1 MITNE
6 EIQAFA
12 DEGTV
17 VLRQVLTKAEVES
30 LQQAVAFVMNNPGP
44 LSIQL
49 SSEDNPSDFT
59 EDFRRWN
66 DHKSIERVA
75 CHSSLPKIASL
86 LTKSSVIRFHHD
98 HILTRSVRN
107 QQRTPWHQDQPYYD
121 IEGTQTVSF
130 WLPLDPVP
138 KDESIE
144 VVAGT
149 HQGPWMMPRTFVEK
163 EARWFPEGTL
173 EEVPDIDQDRDSFQ
187 IRSWELEPGDAI
199 CFSFLSL
206 HAAPGTKKGRRTVS
220 LRYVG
225 EDVRRAQRPWQT
237 SPPFPELDDQ
247 EDGLKD
253 GDKLNHPLFPIVWP

>member
-1 MITNE
+1 MNHHEHWFTEELITNE

-49 SSEDNPSDFT
+49 SSEGNPSDFT

-66 DHKSIERVA
+66 DHKSIESVA

-121 IEGTQTVSF
+121 IEGTQTV
-130 WLPLDPVP
+130 
-138 KDESIE
+138 
-144 VVAGT
+144 
-149 HQGPWMMPRTFVEK
+149 
-163 EARWFPEGTL
+163 
-173 EEVPDIDQDRDSFQ
+173 
-187 IRSWELEPGDAI
+187 
-199 CFSFLSL
+199 
-206 HAAPGTKKGRRTVS
+206 
-220 LRYVG
+220 
-225 EDVRRAQRPWQT
+225 
-237 SPPFPELDDQ
+237 
-247 EDGLKD
+247 
-253 GDKLNHPLFPIVWP
+253 

>member
-17 VLRQVLTKAEVES
+17 VLRQVLTKAEVEF
-30 LQQAVAFVMNNPGP
+30 LEQAVTSVMNNPGP

-49 SSEDNPSDFT
+49 SSEDNPSEFT

-66 DHKSIERVA
+66 DHKLIERVA

-138 KDESIE
+138 KDCINE

-149 HQGPWMMPRTFVEK
+149 HQGPWMMPRTF
-163 EARWFPEGTL
+163 
-173 EEVPDIDQDRDSFQ
+173 
-187 IRSWELEPGDAI
+187 
-199 CFSFLSL
+199 
-206 HAAPGTKKGRRTVS
+206 
-220 LRYVG
+220 
-225 EDVRRAQRPWQT
+225 
-237 SPPFPELDDQ
+237 
-247 EDGLKD
+247 
-253 GDKLNHPLFPIVWP
+253 

>member
-149 HQGPWMMPRTFVEK
+149 HQGPWMMPRTFVDK
-163 EARWFPEGTL
+163 EAGG
-173 EEVPDIDQDRDSFQ
+173 FQ
-187 IRSWELEPGDAI
+187 KALLKKSLTSIKIEIHFKLDLGNLNQETQFVSH
-199 CFSFLSL
+199 FSPYMRLQVQRKEDEQFLC
-206 HAAPGTKKGRRTVS
+206 AM
-220 LRYVG
+220 
-225 EDVRRAQRPWQT
+225 
-237 SPPFPELDDQ
+237 
-247 EDGLKD
+247 
-253 GDKLNHPLFPIVWP
+253 

>member
-1 MITNE
+1 MEITSEHINHFSTNGVILLKGAFSEFVEDVRNAIE
-6 EIQAFA
+6 ENIKNPSWRERTYNPDDGGQAFFQ
-12 DEGTV
+12 DYV
-17 VLRQVLTKAEVES
+17 VWNKFDGYRNLVKNSKMA
-30 LQQAVAFVMNNPGP
+30 
-44 LSIQL
+44 SIAAKL
-49 SSEDNPSDFT
+49 M
-59 EDFRRWN
+59 
-66 DHKSIERVA
+66 KSNTARI
-75 CHSSLPKIASL
+75 
-86 LTKSSVIRFHHD
+86 FHD
-98 HILTRSVRN
+98 HILVKEPGNSIV
-107 QQRTPWHQDQPYYD
+107 TPWHQDQPYYD

-149 HQGPWMMPRTFVEK
+149 HQGPWMMPRTFVDK

-247 EDGLKD
+247 KDGLKD
-253 GDKLNHPLFPIVWP
+253 GDELNHPLFPVVWP